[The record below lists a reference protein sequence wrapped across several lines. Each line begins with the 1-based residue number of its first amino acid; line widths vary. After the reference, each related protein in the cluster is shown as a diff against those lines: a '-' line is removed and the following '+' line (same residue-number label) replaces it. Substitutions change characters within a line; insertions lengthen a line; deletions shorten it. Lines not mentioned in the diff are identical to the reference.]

1 VLIITDDPKSGVPI
15 TTVPTAVNGK
25 DSRLAYKRTNFHYS
39 SNENQR
45 RDSDEFEYIV
55 NDGNDDSQV
64 GKETLVSNTRTLVSS
79 DFRFTDG
86 GWSTV
91 GNTKSI
97 VKYESSRSGDM
108 SHYIYAVDD
117 LIDVDSNKNDRKL

>member
-1 VLIITDDPKSGVPI
+1 MSIITD
-15 TTVPTAVNGK
+15 VNGK

-64 GKETLVSNTRTLVSS
+64 GKVKVTLVSNTRTLVSS

-108 SHYIYAVDD
+108 SHYIYAADD